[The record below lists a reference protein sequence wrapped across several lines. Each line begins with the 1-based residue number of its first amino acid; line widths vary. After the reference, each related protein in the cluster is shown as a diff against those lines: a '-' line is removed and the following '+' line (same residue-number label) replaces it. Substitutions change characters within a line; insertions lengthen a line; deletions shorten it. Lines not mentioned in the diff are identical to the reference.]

1 MAVTDPNPVAETE
14 VVPAPEVATNPVPIP
29 NPTQV
34 YGQRLKKFA
43 IAIYSPI
50 DRLIDSA
57 AGYDEKILYQY
68 GSPTDEKRRR
78 NIGRAILVATAVG
91 SLGWFSKILISFPG
105 MMALPIAATMAFL
118 YAVLSYSLE
127 SFFAANVDPF
137 ASLKSKIFS
146 LVGRLLLSALIAFAG
161 ALPWVTMSL
170 RATVQLEMSKMALQE
185 QAALRDGLSAT
196 YGQSAIEAK
205 ASAFQKEA
213 LGWTN
218 AAVTLPM
225 TVQTSIAQAQA
236 CSASEVALK
245 ESSEKKT
252 AAYNARLA
260 ALARI
265 ESAQNVTPASLRSVS
280 AERAQTRSA
289 IDRLAKELQAKGE
302 ECRNLTQAAQGA
314 RQSHLNF
321 VSDEQLASQK
331 RLALLRKD
339 EGEVDA
345 KLRVERARVDQLIKE
360 TSEANS
366 SAEFSALMRV
376 IQTQL
381 FAQVLAAMIFI
392 GLLLVDVL
400 PLTLRLFSRPGPYD
414 AEKRVDDL
422 IKGMRADGRLLEAQL
437 MRDARRKE
445 MESEELK
452 ALVQA
457 QCRPHIMDLT
467 LNGVSTFLRKQA
479 RT

>member
-1 MAVTDPNPVAETE
+1 MAVTDQGILPEADSSTAP
-14 VVPAPEVATNPVPIP
+14 VPAVLQQSKN
-29 NPTQV
+29 
-34 YGQRLKKFA
+34 
-43 IAIYSPI
+43 IALAFYAPI

-57 AGYDEKILYQY
+57 AGYDEKILTMY

-105 MMALPIAATMAFL
+105 MMALPIATTMAFL
-118 YAVLSYSLE
+118 YGVLSYSLE

-137 ASLKSKIFS
+137 ASLRSRIFS
-146 LVGRLLLSALIAFAG
+146 LVGRFLLSALIAFAG

-170 RATVQLEMSKMALQE
+170 KATVQLEMSKMALQE
-185 QAALRDGLSAT
+185 QAALREGLSAT

-205 ASAFQKEA
+205 ANAFQKET

-225 TVQTSIAQAQA
+225 PVKAAIDQSQVCTVTEA
-236 CSASEVALK
+236 ALK
-245 ESSEKKT
+245 DSSEKKVV
-252 AAYNARLA
+252 AHNARLV

-265 ESAQNVTPASLRSVS
+265 ESAQNVTPAALRSVS
-280 AERAQTRSA
+280 IERSQTRA
-289 IDRLAKELQAKGE
+289 VLDRLARELQIKGE
-302 ECRNLTQAAQGA
+302 ECRTQTQAAQGA
-314 RQSHLNF
+314 RLAHLNF

-345 KLRVERARVDQLIKE
+345 KLRVERARVDLLVKE

-381 FAQVLAAMIFI
+381 FAQVLAAMIFV

-414 AEKRVDDL
+414 AEKRTDDL
-422 IKGMRADGRLLEAQL
+422 IKNMRAEGRLMEAQ
-437 MRDARRKE
+437 MMHESRRIE

-452 ALVQA
+452 KMVQA
-457 QCRPHIMDLT
+457 ECRPHITTIT
-467 LNGVSTFLRKQA
+467 LNGVAAFLRKQA
-479 RT
+479 RA